1 MMADT
6 GVDPT
11 PVPFFRKPPK
21 SRPASSR
28 TKPRSRSPSPS
39 SVSIP
44 PEASTSARLAV
55 AGASAVVLPQKKSV
69 ANPLVQG
76 TKGARKR
83 ERVDV
88 NYGSGTAAL
97 PEGYSLSDE
106 EREETQAINARKR
119 ARLDPAMGDE
129 DLPDPDDGMYHGL
142 AGYKRHILK
151 SRQEVPKA
159 MRSGPVRAN
168 PSTIRQVT
176 ITDYQPDVCKDYKET
191 GYCGFGDTCKFLHDR
206 GTYMAGWQLDRQW
219 EEQQRAGGGA
229 SGNADDSASSDEED
243 IPFACLLCRK
253 PYTDPIVTKCGHY
266 FCSKCAIGRFKKTPK
281 CAACGQATGGMFNG
295 AAKKVEQM
303 RRRMA
308 DKAKRDEGEEED
320 GQPDDE

>member
-1 MMADT
+1 MAETDSA
-6 GVDPT
+6 
-11 PVPFFRKPPK
+11 VPFFRKPPK

-28 TKPRSRSPSPS
+28 SKPREPSPS
-39 SVSIP
+39 GEGPSTPSASSVIVPS
-44 PEASTSARLAV
+44 
-55 AGASAVVLPQKKSV
+55 KKSA

-76 TKGARKR
+76 TKGSRKR

-88 NYGSGTAAL
+88 NYGSGVAAL

-106 EREETQAINARKR
+106 EREEAQAANARKR
-119 ARLDPAMGDE
+119 ARLDPALEE
-129 DLPDPDDGMYHGL
+129 DLPDPDDGLYHGI
-142 AGYKRHILK
+142 AGYKTHIK
-151 SRQEVPKA
+151 KQQEVPKT

-219 EEQQRAGGGA
+219 DEQQRTGGGGGDA
-229 SGNADDSASSDEED
+229 EDASSDEED

-266 FCSKCAIGRFKKTPK
+266 FCSKCAIDRFKKTPK
-281 CAACGQATGGMFNG
+281 CAACGTATGGMFNG
-295 AAKKVEQM
+295 AGKKVEAM
-303 RRRMA
+303 KRRMA
-308 DKAKRDEGEEED
+308 ERARKEEGEEE
-320 GQPDDE
+320 GQPDDD